1 MKDRVNHSSSAQY
14 RSIVCLFIL
23 SLILSSCSWSPRL
36 RRELMSDQNNRGYTD
51 LTREMAVGYALLGA
65 LPSESSGKEQAYLPF
80 AWGAVSDAYGG
91 FYGQGY
97 QFQREPLFTGTIPGY
112 EACVKGLLRGDYIVE
127 FDGKKVSSG
136 TRIWEALRAMKGQKT
151 VKIKFDREGAVTEYE
166 VPVLYLRSDVYF
178 GIDSNIKVPYSDL
191 DPKKNMIMVSQR
203 LIELTQNDD
212 ELAYILAHDIAH
224 KILGHTRPEG
234 YNGGQFVAD
243 TIVYGMLA
251 AAILPLH
258 ESGSYTKEAE
268 AAAYD
273 QARLFMISA
282 GYDPERGFKVVE
294 RLKQMTG
301 GEADLWFFIHP
312 VLSDTK
318 EQYKTYR
325 GQSPGVLNGN

>member
-1 MKDRVNHSSSAQY
+1 MKKR
-14 RSIVCLFIL
+14 L
-23 SLILSSCSWSPRL
+23 SQVPAAFLAFLLISVVLSSCSWSPRL
-36 RRELMSDQNNRGYTD
+36 RRELMSDQNNQAYKD
-51 LTREMAVGYALLGA
+51 LTREIAVGYALLGA
-65 LPSESSGKEQAYLPF
+65 VPAESSGKEQAYLPF

-91 FYGQGY
+91 FFGQGY
-97 QFQREPLFTGTIPGY
+97 QFQREPLFTGAIPGY
-112 EACVKGLLRGDYIVE
+112 ETCVKGLSRGDYIVE
-127 FDGKKVSSG
+127 FDGKRTSSG
-136 TRIWEALRAMKGQKT
+136 TRIWETLQAMKDKKS
-151 VKIKFDREGAVTEYE
+151 VKIKFDHEGAITEYE
-166 VPVLYLRSDVYF
+166 IPLLYLRSDVYF
-178 GIDSNIKVPYSDL
+178 GINANVKVPYSDFE
-191 DPKKNMIMVSQR
+191 PKKNMIMVSQR

-224 KILGHTRPEG
+224 KVLGHTRPEG

-268 AAAYD
+268 AAAHD
-273 QARLFMISA
+273 QARLYMISA
-282 GYDPERGFKVVE
+282 GYDPDRGFKIVE
-294 RLKQMTG
+294 RMKQMSG

-312 VLSDTK
+312 VLSETL